1 MPRFH
6 RPTLLILAIVVLDA
20 MGIGVV
26 FPTLPG
32 LVRLLLHGSGDVTR
46 HFGFLLAVYA
56 ASMLFS
62 SPILGSLSD
71 RFGRRPLLLAS
82 LFGTA
87 FDSLVMALAPTL
99 AILYLGRTLAGI
111 TGANLTVATAY
122 IADTTTEE
130 TRAPAFGRM
139 NACFGIGFIL
149 GPALGG
155 LVATWSIRAPFF
167 LAAALN
173 LLGAL
178 ICLVA
183 LPESRQRPAAGLQPN
198 PLKLNPFASFR
209 AIGSLHGIVPLLFL
223 FGVINLAGQIP
234 AVLWVIYGVARFRWT
249 PAIVGLSFAVFGLLH
264 AVCQATLPQPAQRR
278 LGERGTVL
286 AGMVLDSIAFVVF
299 SCARTSFAA
308 FALIPLLSLG
318 GVGAPALQAMFSNT
332 AGEDQQGELQ
342 GVLTSSTSL
351 IAIVGPL
358 LASYTYELL
367 QRRLPAYPGAIWLA
381 IPLLYIPGYFILK
394 PRAMSR
400 TRETECAS

>member
-1 MPRFH
+1 MQRSN
-6 RPTLLILAIVVLDA
+6 RATLLILAIVVLDA

-26 FPTLPG
+26 FPTLPA
-32 LVRLLLHGSGDVTR
+32 LVRLLLHGSGDVAR
-46 HFGFLLAVYA
+46 QFGFLLAVYA
-56 ASMLFS
+56 ATNLFS

-99 AILYLGRTLAGI
+99 SILYVGRTLAGI

-122 IADTTTEE
+122 ITDTTSEE
-130 TRAPAFGRM
+130 TRASAFGRM

-155 LVATWSIRAPFF
+155 LIAGYSIRAPFL

-173 LLGAL
+173 LLGAVL
-178 ICLVA
+178 CLFA
-183 LPESRQRPAAGLQPN
+183 LPESRPRPAATSQAA
-198 PLKLNPFASFR
+198 PLKLNPFASFH
-209 AIGSLHGIVPLLFL
+209 AIGSLRGIGPLLFL

-234 AVLWVIYGVARFRWT
+234 AVLWVIYGVARFHWT
-249 PAIVGLSFAVFGLLH
+249 PALVGLSFAVYGLLH
-264 AVCQATLPQPAQRR
+264 AVCQATLPQPAQLR

-286 AGMVLDSIAFVVF
+286 AGMIADSVAFIVF
-299 SCARTSFAA
+299 SLARTSFVA
-308 FALIPLLSLG
+308 FALIPLLALG
-318 GVGAPALQAMFSNT
+318 GVGMPALQAMLSKS

-342 GVLTSSTSL
+342 GVLTSSVSL

-358 LASYTYELL
+358 LATYSYELL
-367 QRRLPAYPGAIWLA
+367 ARRLPSYPGSIWLF
-381 IPLLYIPGYFILK
+381 IPLLYIPGYFVIAIRK
-394 PRAMSR
+394 PQPALA
-400 TRETECAS
+400 ASQP